1 MLLKAE
7 QRDSALNLQDLA
19 GGGRDEEAEQ
29 LLPRE
34 QSKDRV

>member
-19 GGGRDEEAEQ
+19 GGGREEEEQQ
-29 LLPRE
+29 LLPLV
-34 QSKDRV
+34 QKDRV

>member
-19 GGGRDEEAEQ
+19 GGGREEQEQQ
-29 LLPRE
+29 LLPLV
-34 QSKDRV
+34 QKDRV